1 MSKKTSS
8 LYSYTLTYPAL
19 LLYSIFFAL
28 PVAAGIVMA
37 FTDWQSSQILE
48 PSFNGLDNFRAIFND
63 ERFIKSLTNTLLF
76 ASVTMILKVVFG
88 LPLALALVKPLKT
101 RGFLRT
107 MFFFPAVL
115 SAVVI
120 GIMFSSLFQMDSVVD
135 QFLQFFGIHMEVNWL
150 GQGDTAMAVV
160 MLTDV
165 WQWTGLTMII
175 FLAGLQGISDDYYE
189 AARIDGASA
198 YHQFRHITLPLLISS
213 FTIVFTLS
221 LIGGLKVFANV
232 YVLTNGGP
240 GFSTQVLS
248 TYIYQAFGSG
258 LLGLSSAMGLVL
270 TVLVTILTLALNGYL
285 RRKELEM

>member
-1 MSKKTSS
+1 MRNKTSS

-19 LLYSIFFAL
+19 LLYTLFFVV

-37 FTDWQSSQILE
+37 FTDWQSTRILE
-48 PSFNGLDNFRAIFND
+48 PAFNGLDNFRALFND
-63 ERFIKSLTNTLLF
+63 ERFMKSLTNTLWF
-76 ASVTMILKVVFG
+76 ASITMILKVVFG
-88 LPLALALVKPLKT
+88 LPLAVALDKPLKT
-101 RGFLRT
+101 RGYLRT
-107 MFFFPAVL
+107 IFFFPGIL

-120 GIMFSSLFQMDSVVD
+120 GIMFTSLFQMDGVVD
-135 QFLQFFGIHMEVNWL
+135 RFLNFFGIPTGVNWL
-150 GQGDTAMAVV
+150 GQGNTAMAVV

-175 FLAGLQGISDDYYE
+175 FLAGLQGIPGDYYE
-189 AARIDGASA
+189 ASTIDGASA
-198 YHQFRHITLPLLISS
+198 YRQFRHITLPLLAPS
-213 FTIVFTLS
+213 FTIIFTLS

-240 GFSTQVLS
+240 GFSTQVLA

-270 TVLVTILTLALNGYL
+270 TVLVTVLTLLLNGYL
-285 RRKELEM
+285 RRKELEL

>member
-28 PVAAGIVMA
+28 PVAAGVVMA

-48 PSFNGLDNFRAIFND
+48 PSFNGLDNFKAIFND

-107 MFFFPAVL
+107 VFFFPAVL

-175 FLAGLQGISDDYYE
+175 FLAGLQSIPDDYYE
-189 AARIDGASA
+189 AARIDGANA

-213 FTIVFTLS
+213 FTIALTLS

-270 TVLVTILTLALNGYL
+270 TVLVTILTLVLNGYL